1 MRCPGGLRF
10 GPCFK
15 GGYLER
21 GRALAD
27 IDDAEALDGWVT
39 AFEVWFLKNE
49 LKRTCASWMMR
60 QLSSDFVVLI
70 SPKIELK
77 SKINTLRT
85 VLKRLG
91 PDVPSEGLD
100 RKIDEFLAER
110 KKPKN

>member
-1 MRCPGGLRF
+1 MKPTPRELSG
-10 GPCFK
+10 
-15 GGYLER
+15 
-21 GRALAD
+21 

-39 AFEVWFLKNE
+39 AFEVWFE
-49 LKRTCASWMMR
+49 KRTKKNVRVMDDTAA
-60 QLSSDFVVLI
+60 
-70 SPKIELK
+70 ELRLRGLDQPEDRVK

-85 VLKRLG
+85 ELKRLG